1 MADDTLPRVA
11 AEPAALSTAEPSA
24 PSTAD
29 SVVAAVRQVLATIP
43 AGCTWLLPVRAPDGT
58 VVDFVVAAVSAQG
71 RDVHGR
77 GAGRVGQ
84 PLSTLYP
91 GMVAGV
97 LWQAYQE
104 VLATGEPAHLPDFRY
119 AGHGA
124 GVVADSVFDV
134 SVHRVLGGLLVWW
147 QRLDEHRL
155 RLARTE
161 LLGSLG
167 WAEYDLVT
175 GGTEWSP
182 GMYRIFERDPALG
195 PLSRADQRAALLPA
209 DHGLREAAWQTLDS
223 GAASDVTVRFRAGG
237 TVKHLR
243 ILSDVA
249 RDEAGT
255 PVKVYAVVQDVT
267 GREDSRSAI
276 EQLRDQLRSR
286 ETTALAEHRLAGQ
299 LQNLIQPVPREPVAL
314 AGLEVLVGYLPA
326 ESALRVGGD
335 WYHAETMPDGSVV
348 LAVGDVAGHGLE
360 AASGMAHLRFALVAW
375 LSIGIRDPAALLG
388 HMNRLCGQLEI
399 TATAVLAVFDPATR
413 RLAWARAGHPLPM
426 LSRAGTTGDLGRP
439 AGMLLGADP
448 AARYPML
455 TTELRG
461 DDVLLLYTDGLTER
475 RVGNPEDQVA
485 AVRAALSGFSGRP
498 GPRHLARLRDAL
510 HRPSPDDD
518 TCTLAVRVLP

>member
-1 MADDTLPRVA
+1 MADEAVPHA
-11 AEPAALSTAEPSA
+11 PAEPAA

-29 SVVAAVRQVLATIP
+29 PVVAALRQVLATIP
-43 AGCTWLLPVRAPDGT
+43 AGCTWLLPVRAPDGA
-58 VVDFVVAAVSAQG
+58 VADFLVAAVSAQG

-91 GMVAGV
+91 GMVAGP
-97 LWQAYQE
+97 LWQAYHQ

-124 GVVADSVFDV
+124 GVVADSAFDV

-175 GGTEWSP
+175 GRSEWSP

-195 PLSRADQRAALLPA
+195 PMSRADQGAALLPA
-209 DHGLREAAWQTLDS
+209 DQGLREAAWQTLDS

-249 RDEAGT
+249 RDEGGA

-267 GREDSRSAI
+267 VRENSRSAI
-276 EQLRDQLRSR
+276 EQLHDQLRTR

-335 WYHAETMPDGSVV
+335 WYHAETLPDGSVV

-375 LSIGIRDPAALLG
+375 LSIGIREPAALLG
-388 HMNRLCGQLEI
+388 HLNRLCGQLAI
-399 TATAVLAVFDPATR
+399 TGTAVLAVFDPATR

-426 LSRAGTTGDLGRP
+426 LSRAGATGDLGRP

-448 AARYPML
+448 AARYPVV

-475 RVGNPEDQVA
+475 RAGSPGDRLAE
-485 AVRAALSGFSGRP
+485 VRSALAALSGRP
-498 GPRHLARLRDAL
+498 GAGSLARLRDAL